1 MKLTPL
7 GIEGA
12 WLAESPVWIDERGF
26 FREWF
31 KAEDILSATG
41 IDFSIQQANISQSQH
56 GVIRGIHYSLAPQ
69 GQAKWV
75 TCVQGSILDVVVD
88 IRPTSTTYKQHV
100 FVDLN
105 GNAGRAL
112 LIGSGLGH
120 GFLALEDNTLIS
132 YMLTSAYSP
141 EFEFEIQPTDPELNI
156 DWNLQLIG
164 GASVVV
170 SEKDAQAPSLAE
182 RLAEGKL
189 PK

>member
-12 WLAESPVWIDERGF
+12 WLAESPVWSDERGF

-100 FVDLN
+100 SSRPEQQRPAPAKQVGAVRHQDTTRC
-105 GNAGRAL
+105 GR
-112 LIGSGLGH
+112 
-120 GFLALEDNTLIS
+120 
-132 YMLTSAYSP
+132 
-141 EFEFEIQPTDPELNI
+141 
-156 DWNLQLIG
+156 
-164 GASVVV
+164 V
-170 SEKDAQAPSLAE
+170 
-182 RLAEGKL
+182 
-189 PK
+189 